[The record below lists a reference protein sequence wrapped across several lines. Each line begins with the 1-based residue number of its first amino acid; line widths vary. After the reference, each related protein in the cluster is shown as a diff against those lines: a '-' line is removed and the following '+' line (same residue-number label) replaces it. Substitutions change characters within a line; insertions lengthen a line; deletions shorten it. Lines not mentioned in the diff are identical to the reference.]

1 MTPEHRARLLTDLIF
16 EVPMSPQ
23 KLYGQVLVALRE
35 AVKDERERAALIAM
49 GYGRRSGPVI
59 ARAITNG
66 VSTDEV
72 ERQYSNYNVFERIQE
87 ANQS

>member
-35 AVKDERERAALIAM
+35 AVKDERVACAVKARSHGRSSGAIVADAIMM
-49 GYGRRSGPVI
+49 GIDIKES
-59 ARAITNG
+59 ARLH
-66 VSTDEV
+66 S
-72 ERQYSNYNVFERIQE
+72 RYNAFDRIQE
-87 ANQS
+87 A